1 MMKIKVLNVITGGLI
16 SDGITSSWLSFCEA
30 INKDNLDDDVQIDF
44 AFIEGVSENSIE
56 EKFHSFG
63 CNTPH
68 LPSRMK
74 NPLHYTKELIHLL
87 KAGGYSIVHT
97 NGSSS
102 LLCFELYAGWRAAV
116 KVRIAH
122 SRNTNCSFKAL
133 HRFLKIPFSWLC
145 NGRIACGQDA
155 GRWLFGDRNFTILH
169 NGKDFSKFCYSEH
182 LRVETREKLLLKDKF
197 VIGHVGKF
205 NEQKN
210 HRFLVDIFEEVKSEI
225 PNSILYLIGDGPLLE
240 DVKRYV
246 DDKNLSTD
254 VVFAGAINDVH
265 KRLNAMDVM
274 VFPSL
279 FEGLPNVVLEW
290 QAMGLP
296 CIVSSSI
303 TRECAPSNLVRFLN
317 LSQSANEWAKEVLAI
332 YNSKYDRVVQSK
344 EGTLA
349 LQKAGFDISKNAE
362 QLMGLYKSMYEQMY
376 GHTS

>member
-1 MMKIKVLNVITGGLI
+1 
-16 SDGITSSWLSFCEA
+16 
-30 INKDNLDDDVQIDF
+30 
-44 AFIEGVSENSIE
+44 
-56 EKFHSFG
+56 
-63 CNTPH
+63 
-68 LPSRMK
+68 
-74 NPLHYTKELIHLL
+74 
-87 KAGGYSIVHT
+87 
-97 NGSSS
+97 
-102 LLCFELYAGWRAAV
+102 
-116 KVRIAH
+116 
-122 SRNTNCSFKAL
+122 
-133 HRFLKIPFSWLC
+133 
-145 NGRIACGQDA
+145 
-155 GRWLFGDRNFTILH
+155 
-169 NGKDFSKFCYSEH
+169 
-182 LRVETREKLLLKDKF
+182 VETREKLLLKDKF